1 MRLLGFPAVP
11 ERRARVSGDQAA
23 GALGAGDCPVAVD
36 EAGADEVADRV
47 VALVARGE
55 LVGAIGHLANDP
67 PRPTAPRV
75 GIEQD

>member
-1 MRLLGFPAVP
+1 M
-11 ERRARVSGDQAA
+11 
-23 GALGAGDCPVAVD
+23 AVD